1 MERHEA
7 RLDAEDRQQAFTR
20 WVIWTRCGFGKS
32 RRMTVKDFL
41 SRRRRVNTSKRES
54 LIDSLDNMAA
64 SNGLNNKAEEEI
76 QQRQIAA
83 APVAGLLN

>member
-1 MERHEA
+1 MDRHEA

-41 SRRRRVNTSKRES
+41 SRRRRVSSKRES
-54 LIDSLDNMAA
+54 LVASLDRMSAA
-64 SNGLNNKAEEEI
+64 NGLNNEAEEQI
-76 QQRQIAA
+76 QKRQLQ
-83 APVAGLLN
+83 APEVKGLLN